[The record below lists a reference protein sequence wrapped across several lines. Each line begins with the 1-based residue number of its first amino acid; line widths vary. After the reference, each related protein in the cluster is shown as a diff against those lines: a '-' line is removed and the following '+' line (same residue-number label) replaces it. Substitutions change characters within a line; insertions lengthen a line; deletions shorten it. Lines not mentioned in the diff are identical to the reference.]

1 MKLRLWNMSLRENLN
16 LYVFMG
22 VLVVVGAVFGVML
35 ASALTLDQQQ
45 ELADQMGIY
54 MSTVRHADQFNHSA
68 AFWDS
73 FLFYGKWLGLI
84 WLLGLSVIGIPLV
97 LVLNFLKGMLIGFT
111 VALLIQQM
119 AWKGVYFFLAST
131 ALQNAIVVPAL
142 MIASVS
148 ASRFAYF
155 IVRERLFR
163 RKGQLLPPFLAH
175 TAVNGLMLV
184 MLLCA
189 SLYEAFV
196 APHLLAQVTPAFD
209 TSIDLSNKSA
219 L

>member
-1 MKLRLWNMSLRENLN
+1 MKLRLWRLSARENMN

-22 VLVVVGAVFGVML
+22 VLIVVGAVFGALL
-35 ASALTLDQQQ
+35 AGALTLDQQQ
-45 ELADQMGIY
+45 ELADQLGVY
-54 MSTVRHADQFNHSA
+54 WKTVRDTGQFDHAS

-84 WLLGLSVIGIPLV
+84 WLLGVSVIGVPLV
-97 LVLNFLKGMLIGFT
+97 LVIDFLKGLLIGFAA
-111 VALLIQQM
+111 ALLVEQS
-119 AWKGVYFFLAST
+119 AWKGVLLFLAST

-155 IVRERLFR
+155 IVRERLFQ
-163 RKGQLLPPFLAH
+163 RKGRLLPPFVAH
-175 TAVNGLMLV
+175 TAVTGLMLAV
-184 MLLCA
+184 TLCV

-196 APHLLAQVTPAFD
+196 APQLLAHVVSVAGP
-209 TSIDLSNKSA
+209 SIA
-219 L
+219 GG

>member
-1 MKLRLWNMSLRENLN
+1 MKLQLWRLSARENMN

-22 VLVVVGAVFGVML
+22 VLIVVGAVFGVLL
-35 ASALTLDQQQ
+35 AGALTLDQQQ
-45 ELADQMGIY
+45 ELADQLGVY
-54 MSTVRHADQFNHSA
+54 WKTVRETGQFDHAA

-84 WLLGLSVIGIPLV
+84 WLLGVSVIGLPLV
-97 LVLNFLKGMLIGFT
+97 LVLDFLKGMLIGFAA
-111 VALLIQQM
+111 ALLVQQL
-119 AWKGVYFFLAST
+119 AWKGVVLFLAST

-163 RKGQLLPPFLAH
+163 RKGQLLPPFVAH
-175 TAVNGLMLV
+175 TAVTALMLV
-184 MLLCA
+184 VLLCA
-189 SLYEAFV
+189 ALYEAFV
-196 APHLLAQVTPAFD
+196 APILLGHAAPVAES
-209 TSIDLSNKSA
+209 SIAGA
-219 L
+219 LRE